1 MTGPTWTV
9 GDDVGWVSDE
19 TTDTVYVALLPLSPP
34 LVLEGTARLI
44 WLAAV
49 EGHTLSDVVSIVATA
64 SGVDHDIVREDTTT
78 FLDDLVSR
86 GLLARHGA

>member
-19 TTDTVYVALLPLSPP
+19 TTEAVYVALLPLAPP
-34 LVLEGTARLI
+34 LVLDGTARLI

-64 SGVDHDIVREDTTT
+64 TRVDRDIVRDDTTT

-86 GLLARHGA
+86 RLLVRHGA